1 MEAIRRLTIL
11 LFASLFLAGG
21 LAACDDNGDE
31 VAEETDEAV
40 EELGDATEE
49 AGDEVEDATQ

>member
-21 LAACDDNGDE
+21 LAACDDGGDD

-40 EELGDATEE
+40 EELGDAAEE
-49 AGDEVEDATQ
+49 AGEEAEEATQ